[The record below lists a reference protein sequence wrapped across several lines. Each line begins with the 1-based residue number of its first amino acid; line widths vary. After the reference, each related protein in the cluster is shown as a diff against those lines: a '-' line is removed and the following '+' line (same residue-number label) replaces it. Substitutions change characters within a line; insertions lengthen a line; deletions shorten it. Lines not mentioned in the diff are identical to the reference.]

1 MELIVSKIRRKV
13 SLITLLDRFRNITS
27 RRMRFRWTNLKN
39 ELEEEYT
46 EEEYSWIDDKKI

>member
-46 EEEYSWIDDKKI
+46 EEEYSWIDEKKI